1 MKEVAV
7 TEVKEDLAKY
17 LKLAQ
22 KEAIVITRRGKP
34 VGVLTAFKSEDDL
47 FDYLLV
53 NDPRFQRRIK
63 QAEQSIEEGKGVRLE
78 DVTYKALESTS
89 GPT

>member
-7 TEVKEDLAKY
+7 TEVKEELAKY

-34 VGVLTAFKSEDDL
+34 VGVLTAFQSEDDL

-53 NDPRFQRRIK
+53 NDPRFLKRIK
-63 QAEQSIEEGKGVRLE
+63 QAEKSVEESKGIRLE
-78 DVTYKALESTS
+78 NVEL
-89 GPT
+89 

>member
-7 TEVKEDLAKY
+7 TEVKEELAKY

-53 NDPRFQRRIK
+53 NDPRFLKRIK

-78 DVTYKALESTS
+78 DLDGLAAFEERA
-89 GPT
+89 